1 MAGETFA
8 YFLWEDPLTTEL
20 PAPSLPTDRIAVARG
35 PSGSEAAYYVQ
46 LGAFLPGSVQFEQP
60 VSGATVVATA
70 SALQLEP
77 AGTLAT
83 LTVTLPADPVDGQI
97 FELSTTEQL
106 TALTVQG
113 AGGETVRGGS
123 YLLNA
128 DSGSSWRYRE
138 ASVTWFVRY

>member
-1 MAGETFA
+1 
-8 YFLWEDPLTTEL
+8 
-20 PAPSLPTDRIAVARG
+20 
-35 PSGSEAAYYVQ
+35 
-46 LGAFLPGSVQFEQP
+46 
-60 VSGATVVATA
+60 
-70 SALQLEP
+70 LQLEP

-83 LTVTLPADPVDGQI
+83 LTVTLPAAPVDGQI

-113 AGGETVRGGS
+113 AAGETVRGGS

>member
-1 MAGETFA
+1 
-8 YFLWEDPLTTEL
+8 
-20 PAPSLPTDRIAVARG
+20 
-35 PSGSEAAYYVQ
+35 
-46 LGAFLPGSVQFEQP
+46 
-60 VSGATVVATA
+60 
-70 SALQLEP
+70 
-77 AGTLAT
+77 
-83 LTVTLPADPVDGQI
+83 VDGQI

-113 AGGETVRGGS
+113 AAGETVRGGS

>member
-8 YFLWEDPLTTEL
+8 YFLFEDPLTTEL
-20 PAPSLPTDRIAVARG
+20 PTPLPSDRLAVARG
-35 PSGSEAAYYVQ
+35 PSGSETAYWMA
-46 LGAFLPGSVQFEQP
+46 LGSFPVAGYEYNAP

-70 SALQLEP
+70 GALLLEP

-83 LTVTLPADPVDGQI
+83 LTVTLPPDPVDGQI
-97 FELSTTEQL
+97 FELSTTQQI

-113 AGGETVRGGS
+113 AAGETVRGATFT
-123 YLLNA
+123 LNP
-128 DSGSSWRYRE
+128 DSGSSWRYRT